1 MKSIRI
7 RSNLS
12 RITRYNRA
20 YDCKKKKEKS
30 VEKFILNFYV
40 LSFLFFLSFLF
51 LFYFFSLSK
60 EPFPV
65 DPILRRRESTSARNH
80 RPVFERDKFES
91 LISCTNSYQIW
102 TSLFQK
108 DDSNLFGI
116 VSSTGTGSN
125 GSFPNCVFDSGGI
138 ISWARDRI
146 PPRVTTKHVRIY
158 TGIEET
164 VHEDQVYSFFFFP
177 KKLDRY
183 ITIISDN

>member
-12 RITRYNRA
+12 RISNNAYYNRA

-30 VEKFILNFYV
+30 VEKFVLNFYV
-40 LSFLFFLSFLF
+40 LSF

-65 DPILRRRESTSARNH
+65 DPILRRRESPSARNH

-108 DDSNLFGI
+108 NDSNLFGI

-146 PPRVTTKHVRIY
+146 PSRVTTKHVRIY

-164 VHEDQVYSFFFFP
+164 VRGDQVYSFFFFFP

>member
-20 YDCKKKKEKS
+20 YDCKKKKREKRR
-30 VEKFILNFYV
+30 EIYLKFLRSLV
-40 LSFLFFLSFLF
+40 SFFLSFLF

-65 DPILRRRESTSARNH
+65 DPILRRRESPSARNH

-138 ISWARDRI
+138 ISCKR
-146 PPRVTTKHVRIY
+146 
-158 TGIEET
+158 
-164 VHEDQVYSFFFFP
+164 
-177 KKLDRY
+177 
-183 ITIISDN
+183 SDSTHPVLQRNTYVFTQG

>member
-12 RITRYNRA
+12 RISNNAYYNRA

-30 VEKFILNFYV
+30 VEKFVLNFYV
-40 LSFLFFLSFLF
+40 LSF

-138 ISWARDRI
+138 ISCKR
-146 PPRVTTKHVRIY
+146 
-158 TGIEET
+158 
-164 VHEDQVYSFFFFP
+164 
-177 KKLDRY
+177 
-183 ITIISDN
+183 SDSTHPVLQRNTYVFTQG